1 MISTSPLRIAL
12 PQAFSRSSPVI
23 DSHFFLGSE
32 TTMPEPKKCGSGTS
46 SMKGVPCTTCA
57 GASMW
62 VVTCMVVVI
71 VCDSTPD
78 FAM

>member
-1 MISTSPLRIAL
+1 
-12 PQAFSRSSPVI
+12 VI
-23 DSHFFLGSE
+23 GSHFFLGID

-46 SMKGVPCTTCA
+46 SMNGVPCTTWA

-62 VVTCMVVVI
+62 VVLCMDVVMR
-71 VCDSTPD
+71 CDSTPD